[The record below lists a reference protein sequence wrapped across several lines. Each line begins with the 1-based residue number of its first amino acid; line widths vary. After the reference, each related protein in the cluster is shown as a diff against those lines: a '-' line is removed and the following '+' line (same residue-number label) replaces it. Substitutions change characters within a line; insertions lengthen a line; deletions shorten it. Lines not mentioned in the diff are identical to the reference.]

1 MIGASYVGDF
11 DIDRVWEFETFDK
24 FVHAIAAQPLD
35 KLRDILDYVFDP
47 ANNDLLEQAWKRVEG
62 LVKRDMMRL
71 AAEEG
76 YIELFVLL
84 VQAFDMIPDEHHLQ
98 YAVVHNRERVVSFI
112 LYDGRVD
119 PSSYAISLATRA
131 GFKDI
136 VEVLL
141 EDPRTIPGDAVL
153 TAAQTNSASLV
164 RVLARD
170 PRTTPEYIARALRY
184 TLTAR
189 DGSARV
195 AHVLLRE
202 NTLVQRE
209 ELVKRL
215 LITPNPGVRKELQ
228 EYLMGTTANIKEP
241 IGGEC
246 ILSSEVGTVVVTKDG
261 FVMLRMLEMIPEQ
274 LVAIAR
280 KYVNKIQPTWKLVA
294 PYRWQPNSGPHVSLD
309 KSMAIHAGKQFNVR
323 VSWQPHA
330 FVDYSRWVVLNVDVP
345 KELKCAPGGGC
356 HISIGQQ
363 RPPF

>member
-1 MIGASYVGDF
+1 MKNDKKMLRQEKRMIGASYVGDF

-47 ANNDLLEQAWKRVEG
+47 ANNDLLEQTWKRVEG

-84 VQAFDMIPDEHHLQ
+84 VQAFDMVPDEHHLQ
-98 YAVVHNRERVVSFI
+98 YAVVYNRERVVSFI

-119 PSSYAISLATRA
+119 PSSFAISLATRA

-195 AHVLLRE
+195 ARV
-202 NTLVQRE
+202 
-209 ELVKRL
+209 
-215 LITPNPGVRKELQ
+215 PLQ
-228 EYLMGTTANIKEP
+228 
-241 IGGEC
+241 
-246 ILSSEVGTVVVTKDG
+246 
-261 FVMLRMLEMIPEQ
+261 
-274 LVAIAR
+274 
-280 KYVNKIQPTWKLVA
+280 
-294 PYRWQPNSGPHVSLD
+294 
-309 KSMAIHAGKQFNVR
+309 
-323 VSWQPHA
+323 
-330 FVDYSRWVVLNVDVP
+330 
-345 KELKCAPGGGC
+345 
-356 HISIGQQ
+356 
-363 RPPF
+363 